1 MEKLESIKNQFPVL
15 KEKIYGKR
23 LAYLDNAATTLKPQI
38 VIDAITEYYSKYSS
52 NVHRGVHYLSE
63 VSTQKYEETRSKL
76 QEFINAKSRKEIIF
90 TRGTTESINMISRLI
105 ENQTNEGDIIL
116 VSEMEHHS
124 NIVPW
129 QLLAQRKNI
138 DLQTIPID
146 HNGDI
151 LLDEFKNLL
160 NEKVKL
166 ISFPAISNALGTIN
180 PYKEMIKEARLKTK
194 ALVLLD
200 GAQVMAH
207 SPIDVQEIDCD
218 FLAFSA
224 HKIFGPTGLGVLYGK
239 ENVLETL
246 PPFMGGGD
254 MIDQVSFEE
263 TTFNDLPYRLE
274 AGTPSIASVIGF
286 GKSIDFIKSVG
297 WDFIKDH
304 EDKLLAYAQEE
315 LAKIPRL
322 QTIGNPKK
330 RAGVISFIIEGIHAQ
345 DLMPLVDQY
354 GIAMR
359 TGHHCTQPL
368 MKKMGVSATSRIS
381 LSIYNGK
388 EDINQFCQ
396 AINKA
401 IEILG

>member
-1 MEKLESIKNQFPVL
+1 
-15 KEKIYGKR
+15 
-23 LAYLDNAATTLKPQI
+23 
-38 VIDAITEYYSKYSS
+38 
-52 NVHRGVHYLSE
+52 
-63 VSTQKYEETRSKL
+63 
-76 QEFINAKSRKEIIF
+76 
-90 TRGTTESINMISRLI
+90 
-105 ENQTNEGDIIL
+105 
-116 VSEMEHHS
+116 
-124 NIVPW
+124 
-129 QLLAQRKNI
+129 
-138 DLQTIPID
+138 
-146 HNGDI
+146 
-151 LLDEFKNLL
+151 
-160 NEKVKL
+160 
-166 ISFPAISNALGTIN
+166 
-180 PYKEMIKEARLKTK
+180 MIKEARLKTK